1 MFTIAIHFYKL
12 SCECEPRV
20 YESLVYPLCEIIQP
34 CTTQCIARTI
44 RKAKISCKTS
54 MFKPSAQDFLTPFG
68 ILQRYTTLFDSFTDF
83 SFHFYA
89 TLNFFP
95 IMVRLTDVQ
104 RGKRI
109 ALLMQGQRL
118 QQVANHFGVN
128 VSTIERLVRRLRE
141 TGHSADRPRSGR
153 PRVTSRRQDRII
165 RLAHLRNR
173 HLTATETALNTVG
186 THNRQISPKIVGS
199 RLREIGLRARCPYY
213 GLPLTQ
219 ARRLRRM
226 AWLTAHAPRLFPMR
240 QWRRVLF
247 THESRFALYRA
258 DGRRRVYRRRGVRFA
273 DACVVERD
281 RIGGGS
287 VMVLGSIANGIKSQ
301 LIIAAGNMTAVRYRD
316 EILRPVAVP
325 LVQQRNLILQQDN
338 ARPHVARVC
347 QDFLANNNI
356 APLAWPPYS
365 QDLTPLAP
373 PHPQPPIEHMWNE
386 LDRRVRKRR
395 NLPATLAQLRNALI
409 DDWNN
414 IPMRTVNALV
424 NFLQRRIRA
433 ATAARGGH
441 TRYWFSVWFW
451 YQDLGGSYQWT
462 RDLLI
467 TNQWNFELLFHTCTV
482 L

>member
-1 MFTIAIHFYKL
+1 
-12 SCECEPRV
+12 
-20 YESLVYPLCEIIQP
+20 
-34 CTTQCIARTI
+34 
-44 RKAKISCKTS
+44 
-54 MFKPSAQDFLTPFG
+54 MFKPSAQDFLTPLG

-89 TLNFFP
+89 TLNFFS

-104 RGKRI
+104 RGRAI
-109 ALLMQGQRL
+109 ALLMQGQRQ

-128 VSTIERLVRRLRE
+128 VSTIERFVRRLRE
-141 TGHSADRPRSGR
+141 TGHLADRPRSGR
-153 PRVTSRRQDRII
+153 PRVTSRRQDRTI
-165 RLAHLRNR
+165 RLAHLLNR

-186 THNRQISPKIVGS
+186 MHNRQISPKTVGS
-199 RLREIGLRARCPYY
+199 RLREIGLRARRPYV

-219 ARRLRRM
+219 ASRLRRM

-247 THESRFALYRA
+247 TDEFRFTLYRA
-258 DGRRRVYRRRGVRFA
+258 DGRRRVYRRRGERFA

-281 RIGGGS
+281 RFGGGS
-287 VMVLGSIANGIKSQ
+287 VMVWGGIAHGIKSQ
-301 LIIAAGNMTAVRYRD
+301 LIIVAGNMTAVRYRD

-365 QDLTPLAP
+365 PDLT
-373 PHPQPPIEHMWNE
+373 PIEHMWDE

-395 NLPATLAQLRNALI
+395 NPPRNS
-409 DDWNN
+409 
-414 IPMRTVNALV
+414 RTTKECVD
-424 NFLQRRIRA
+424 R
-433 ATAARGGH
+433 
-441 TRYWFSVWFW
+441 
-451 YQDLGGSYQWT
+451 
-462 RDLLI
+462 
-467 TNQWNFELLFHTCTV
+467 
-482 L
+482 

>member
-1 MFTIAIHFYKL
+1 MWTTGMRVFGRCAI
-12 SCECEPRV
+12 
-20 YESLVYPLCEIIQP
+20 YPVCEIIQP

-68 ILQRYTTLFDSFTDF
+68 TLQRYTTLFDSFTDF

-89 TLNFFP
+89 TLNCFS

-104 RGKRI
+104 RGRAI
-109 ALLMQGQRL
+109 ALLMQGQRQ

-128 VSTIERLVRRLRE
+128 VSKIERLVRRLRE
-141 TGHSADRPRSGR
+141 TGHLADRPRSGR
-153 PRVTSRRQDRII
+153 PRVTSRRQDRTI
-165 RLAHLRNR
+165 RLVHLRNR

-186 THNRQISPKIVGS
+186 THNRQISRKTVGS
-199 RLREIGLRARCPYY
+199 RLREIDLRARRLYV

-247 THESRFALYRA
+247 TDESRFTLYRA
-258 DGRRRVYRRRGVRFA
+258 DGRRRVYRRRGERFA

-281 RIGGGS
+281 RFRGGS
-287 VMVLGSIANGIKSQ
+287 VMVWGGIAHGIKSQ
-301 LIIAAGNMTAVRYRD
+301 LIIVAGNMTAVRYRD

-338 ARPHVARVC
+338 ARPHVARIC

-365 QDLTPLAP
+365 PDLT
-373 PHPQPPIEHMWNE
+373 PIEHMWDE

-395 NLPATLAQLRNALI
+395 NPPATLAQLRNALI
-409 DDWNN
+409 DEWNN

-424 NFLQRRIRA
+424 NSIQRRIRA
-433 ATAARGGH
+433 ATAARGGGGGVGGGAH
-441 TRYWFSVWFW
+441 PILIFSLILISRF
-451 YQDLGGSYQWT
+451 GG
-462 RDLLI
+462 
-467 TNQWNFELLFHTCTV
+467 
-482 L
+482 